1 MKKITLYFV
10 ILSSLWSCNE
20 KINLIGDFKETA
32 IVYGLIDH
40 SDSLHYIKI
49 TRAFIGPGNAF
60 DIAQIADSSYFNSV
74 EATIEEIENG
84 TVTRT
89 WQLRDTVIENKD
101 TNGVFYAPDQKV
113 YYFKTLPTIVSNTG
127 VFGTIQTS
135 PDPMMTS
142 LNPDAQYR
150 FKAILN
156 NGEFEVSAQTDL
168 VKEITTTAS
177 SQNFRFKFA
186 TNPGEYQSTSVI
198 TSNTGN
204 AQIINTN
211 IEVRYNEYIGN
222 VYESKSFEWKLG
234 ETDVQPNSSES
245 FSANGNTFYN
255 LILANVVPNQAV
267 TRRVFKGFQIQIT
280 GGAEDLYNYI
290 LVNTPSSSLAQ
301 SKPTYTNLSTDDEHM
316 AIGLFSSVQ
325 TLKTYRP
332 FYVSPQQAFLRSLD
346 KNSTIELCEGPIT
359 GLLLFCSDHPADN
372 ANNESFA
379 CN

>member
-74 EATIEEIENG
+74 EATIEEIEDG
-84 TVTRT
+84 AVTRT
-89 WQLRDTVIENKD
+89 WQLRDTLIDNKD

-127 VFGTIQTS
+127 VYGTIQTS
-135 PDPMMTS
+135 PNPMLTS
-142 LNPDAQYR
+142 LNPNAEYR

-156 NGEFEVSAQTDL
+156 NGEFEISAQTEL
-168 VKEITTTAS
+168 VKEVTTTAS

-186 TNPGEYQSTSVI
+186 SNPGEYESTSVTI
-198 TSNTGN
+198 SNTGN
-204 AQIINTN
+204 SRIVNAKM
-211 IEVRYNEYIGN
+211 EVRYNEYNGTNYEAKSFIWNIGESD
-222 VYESKSFEWKLG
+222 VQSYSSKSFG
-234 ETDVQPNSSES
+234 
-245 FSANGNTFYN
+245 ANGETFYN
-255 LILANVVPNQAV
+255 LMFGDVVSNPAI
-267 TRRVFKGFQIQIT
+267 TRRVLKGFEIQIT
-280 GGAEDLYNYI
+280 GGTEELYNYI
-290 LVNTPSSSLAQ
+290 VVNRPSSSLAQ
-301 SKPTYTNLSTDDEHM
+301 SKPIYTNLSVTDGYRV
-316 AIGLFSSVQ
+316 IGIFSSVQ
-325 TLKTYRP
+325 TIKTYRP
-332 FYVSPQQAFLRSLD
+332 FYISPQQAFIRSLD
-346 KNSTIELCEGPIT
+346 KNSTRELCEGPIT
-359 GLLLFCSDHPADN
+359 GFLQFCSDHPADN
-372 ANNESFA
+372 ANDESFA